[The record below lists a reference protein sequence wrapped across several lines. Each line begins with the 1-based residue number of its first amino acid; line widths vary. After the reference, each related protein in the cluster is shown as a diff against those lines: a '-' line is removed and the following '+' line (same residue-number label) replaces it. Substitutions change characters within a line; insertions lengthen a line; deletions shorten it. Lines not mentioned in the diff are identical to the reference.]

1 MFLLHNG
8 VFIEDC
14 SFISG
19 VQGEYDVAFTRYVN
33 GNKRIGGILN
43 MKKKSKMTV
52 GTQLIMTLGLM
63 MLMVFIVGAC
73 GYLMRNNSVE
83 TETELYENYGKTQG
97 EAAMGFAQFQ
107 DVKVQ
112 LRNVLYMYVGDD
124 TNIEASKSNISEAKN
139 TVNDY
144 MDEVKGDLKDSAT
157 KTLYE
162 KVKTDIDDYFSD
174 VDKCLE
180 YFDAGKIQDARNYL
194 TDSGVKSADKAEEN
208 IKKLINEIDKYAQKK
223 QDYVTTQN
231 KQGDYFVAFVMI
243 LALANAVVAFWFIMT
258 TIRNPLVELA
268 GVAKKV
274 SAGEVDVEI
283 TPSKID
289 NEVGALVD
297 GFKSMVDNLKNQAD
311 TLKLISDGDMT
322 ASYKPKS
329 ENDIVGNAIV
339 KLIDDNNTAFSRIRN
354 AANQITTGSEQIAAA
369 SQTLAQGSSEQAS
382 AIQEISASITD
393 IANKTKDNAQ
403 KAAEVNDIVVH
414 AKGDADEGNRCMREM
429 IQAMNDINESS
440 ENIQKIIKVIDD
452 IAFNTNILALNATV
466 EAARAGEQGK
476 GFAVVAE
483 EVRNLAGRSA
493 AASKQTAEMIEDSI
507 AKVKHGSGLVED
519 TAKALGVISEMI
531 DKINGLSANISD
543 ASNEQASA
551 TSQIDDALTQV
562 SQVVQTNS
570 ATSEECAS
578 ASEEL
583 SGQARGLETTLSRF
597 KLKDGNG
604 SSGFS
609 MENAGYGYKSSS
621 SMINSVMPDAG
632 IKAVNNDYNT
642 DIRLEDS
649 YDTKY

>member
-1 MFLLHNG
+1 
-8 VFIEDC
+8 
-14 SFISG
+14 
-19 VQGEYDVAFTRYVN
+19 
-33 GNKRIGGILN
+33 

-52 GTQLIMTLGLM
+52 GAQLIMTLGLM
-63 MLMVFIVGAC
+63 MLSMFIVGAC

-107 DVKVQ
+107 EVKVQ
-112 LRNVLYMYVGDD
+112 LRNVMYMYVGDNE
-124 TNIEASKSNISEAKN
+124 NIEASKSNISEAKN

-162 KVKTDIDDYFSD
+162 KVKTNIDDYFSD

-194 TDSGVKSADKAEEN
+194 KDNGVKSADKAEEN

-223 QDYVTTQN
+223 QDYVIAQN
-231 KQGDYFVAFVMI
+231 KKGDYFVAFIMI
-243 LALANAVVAFWFIMT
+243 IALANAFVAFWFIMT

-274 SAGEVDVEI
+274 SAGEVDVDI

-297 GFKSMVDNLKNQAD
+297 GFQAMVDNLKNQAD

-322 ASYKPKS
+322 VSYQPKS

-339 KLIDDNNTAFSRIRN
+339 KLIADNNMAFSKIRN

-414 AKGDADEGNRCMREM
+414 AKSDADESNRCMREM
-429 IQAMNDINESS
+429 IQAMNEINESS

-531 DKINGLSANISD
+531 DKISGLSANISD

-583 SGQARGLETTLSRF
+583 SGQARGLEIALSRF

-604 SSGFS
+604 GSDFS
-609 MENAGYGYKSSS
+609 MGNNAYGYRSSS
-621 SMINSVMPDAG
+621 SMINSVMPDAA
-632 IKAVNNDYNT
+632 IKNIKNDYNT

-649 YDTKY
+649 YDNKY

>member
-1 MFLLHNG
+1 
-8 VFIEDC
+8 
-14 SFISG
+14 
-19 VQGEYDVAFTRYVN
+19 
-33 GNKRIGGILN
+33 

-52 GTQLIMTLGLM
+52 GAQLIMTLGLM
-63 MLMVFIVGAC
+63 MLSMFIVGAC

-97 EAAMGFAQFQ
+97 EAAIGFAQFQ
-107 DVKVQ
+107 EVKVQ
-112 LRNVLYMYVGDD
+112 LRNVMYMYVGDNE
-124 TNIEASKSNISEAKN
+124 NIEASKSNISEAKN

-162 KVKTDIDDYFSD
+162 KVKTNIDDYFSD

-194 TDSGVKSADKAEEN
+194 KDNGVKSADKAEEN

-223 QDYVTTQN
+223 QDYVIAQN
-231 KQGDYFVAFVMI
+231 KKGDYFVAFIMI
-243 LALANAVVAFWFIMT
+243 IALANAFVAFWFIMT

-274 SAGEVDVEI
+274 SAGEVDVDI

-297 GFKSMVDNLKNQAD
+297 GFQAMVDNLKNQAD

-322 ASYKPKS
+322 VSYQPKS

-339 KLIDDNNTAFSRIRN
+339 KLIADNNMAFSKIRN

-414 AKGDADEGNRCMREM
+414 AKSDADESNRCMREM
-429 IQAMNDINESS
+429 IQAMNEINESS

-493 AASKQTAEMIEDSI
+493 AASKQTADMIEDSI

-583 SGQARGLETTLSRF
+583 SGQARGLEIALSRF

-604 SSGFS
+604 GSDFS
-609 MENAGYGYKSSS
+609 MGNNAYGYRSSS
-621 SMINSVMPDAG
+621 SMINSVMPDAA
-632 IKAVNNDYNT
+632 IKNIKNDYNT

-649 YDTKY
+649 YDNKY

>member
-1 MFLLHNG
+1 
-8 VFIEDC
+8 
-14 SFISG
+14 
-19 VQGEYDVAFTRYVN
+19 
-33 GNKRIGGILN
+33 

-52 GTQLIMTLGLM
+52 GAQLIMTLGLM
-63 MLMVFIVGAC
+63 MLSMFIVGAC

-83 TETELYENYGKTQG
+83 TEKELYENYGKTQG
-97 EAAMGFAQFQ
+97 EAAIGFAQFQ
-107 DVKVQ
+107 EVKVQ
-112 LRNVLYMYVGDD
+112 LRNVMYMYVGDNE
-124 TNIEASKSNISEAKN
+124 NIEASKSNISEAKN

-162 KVKTDIDDYFSD
+162 KVKTNIDDYFSD

-194 TDSGVKSADKAEEN
+194 KDNGVKSADKAEEN

-223 QDYVTTQN
+223 QDYVIAQN
-231 KQGDYFVAFVMI
+231 KKGDYFVAFIMI
-243 LALANAVVAFWFIMT
+243 IALANAFVAFWFIMT

-274 SAGEVDVEI
+274 SAGEVDVDI

-297 GFKSMVDNLKNQAD
+297 GFQAMVDNLKNQAD

-322 ASYKPKS
+322 VSYQPKS

-339 KLIDDNNTAFSRIRN
+339 KLIADNNMAFSKIRN

-414 AKGDADEGNRCMREM
+414 AKSDADESNRCMREM
-429 IQAMNDINESS
+429 IQAMNEINESS

-583 SGQARGLETTLSRF
+583 SGQARGLEIALSRF

-604 SSGFS
+604 GSDFS
-609 MENAGYGYKSSS
+609 MGNNAYGYRSSS
-621 SMINSVMPDAG
+621 SMINSVMPDAD
-632 IKAVNNDYNT
+632 IKNIKNDYNT

-649 YDTKY
+649 YDNKY

>member
-1 MFLLHNG
+1 
-8 VFIEDC
+8 
-14 SFISG
+14 
-19 VQGEYDVAFTRYVN
+19 
-33 GNKRIGGILN
+33 

-52 GTQLIMTLGLM
+52 GAQLIMTLGLM
-63 MLMVFIVGAC
+63 MLSMFIVGAC

-83 TETELYENYGKTQG
+83 TEIELYENYGKTQG

-107 DVKVQ
+107 EVKVQ
-112 LRNVLYMYVGDD
+112 LRNVMYMYVGDNE
-124 TNIEASKSNISEAKN
+124 NIEASKSNISEAKN

-162 KVKTDIDDYFSD
+162 KVKTNIDDYFSD

-194 TDSGVKSADKAEEN
+194 KDNGVKSADKAEEN

-223 QDYVTTQN
+223 QDYVIAQN
-231 KQGDYFVAFVMI
+231 KKGDYFVAFIMI
-243 LALANAVVAFWFIMT
+243 IALANAFVAFWFIMT

-274 SAGEVDVEI
+274 SAGEVDVDI

-297 GFKSMVDNLKNQAD
+297 GFQAMVDNLKNQAD

-322 ASYKPKS
+322 VSYQPKS

-339 KLIDDNNTAFSRIRN
+339 KLIADNNMAFSKIRN

-414 AKGDADEGNRCMREM
+414 AKSDADESNRCMCEM
-429 IQAMNDINESS
+429 IQAMNEINESS

-583 SGQARGLETTLSRF
+583 SGQARGLEIALSRF

-604 SSGFS
+604 GSDFS
-609 MENAGYGYKSSS
+609 MGNNAYGYRSSS
-621 SMINSVMPDAG
+621 SMINSVMPDAA
-632 IKAVNNDYNT
+632 IKNIKNDYNT

-649 YDTKY
+649 YDNKY

>member
-1 MFLLHNG
+1 
-8 VFIEDC
+8 
-14 SFISG
+14 
-19 VQGEYDVAFTRYVN
+19 
-33 GNKRIGGILN
+33 

-52 GTQLIMTLGLM
+52 GAQLIMTLGLM
-63 MLMVFIVGAC
+63 MLSMFIVGAC

-97 EAAMGFAQFQ
+97 EAAIGFAQFQ
-107 DVKVQ
+107 KVKVQ
-112 LRNVLYMYVGDD
+112 LRNVMYMYVGDNE
-124 TNIEASKSNISEAKN
+124 NIEASKSNISEAKN

-157 KTLYE
+157 KTLCE
-162 KVKTDIDDYFSD
+162 KVKTNIDDYFSD

-194 TDSGVKSADKAEEN
+194 KDNGVKSADKAEEN

-223 QDYVTTQN
+223 QDYVIAQN
-231 KQGDYFVAFVMI
+231 KKGDYFVAFIMI
-243 LALANAVVAFWFIMT
+243 IALANAFVAFWFIMT

-274 SAGEVDVEI
+274 SAGEVDVDI

-297 GFKSMVDNLKNQAD
+297 GFQAMVDNLKNQAD

-322 ASYKPKS
+322 VSYQPKS

-339 KLIDDNNTAFSRIRN
+339 KLIADNNMAFSKIRN

-414 AKGDADEGNRCMREM
+414 AKSDADESNRCMREM
-429 IQAMNDINESS
+429 IQAMNEINESS

-583 SGQARGLETTLSRF
+583 SGQARGLEIALSRF

-604 SSGFS
+604 GSDFS
-609 MENAGYGYKSSS
+609 MGNNAYGYRSSS
-621 SMINSVMPDAG
+621 SMINSVMPDAA
-632 IKAVNNDYNT
+632 IKNIKNDYNT

-649 YDTKY
+649 YDNKY

>member
-1 MFLLHNG
+1 
-8 VFIEDC
+8 
-14 SFISG
+14 
-19 VQGEYDVAFTRYVN
+19 
-33 GNKRIGGILN
+33 

-52 GTQLIMTLGLM
+52 GAQLIMTLGLM
-63 MLMVFIVGAC
+63 MLSMFIVGAC

-107 DVKVQ
+107 EVKVQ
-112 LRNVLYMYVGDD
+112 LRNVMYMYVGDNE
-124 TNIEASKSNISEAKN
+124 NIEASKSNISEAKN

-162 KVKTDIDDYFSD
+162 KVKTNIDDYFSD

-194 TDSGVKSADKAEEN
+194 KDNGVKSADKAEEN

-223 QDYVTTQN
+223 QDYVIAQN
-231 KQGDYFVAFVMI
+231 KKGDYFVAFIMI
-243 LALANAVVAFWFIMT
+243 IALANAFVAFWFIMT

-274 SAGEVDVEI
+274 SAGEVDVDI

-297 GFKSMVDNLKNQAD
+297 GFQAMVDNLKNQAD

-322 ASYKPKS
+322 VSYQPKS

-339 KLIDDNNTAFSRIRN
+339 KLIADNNMAFSKIRN

-414 AKGDADEGNRCMREM
+414 AKSDADESNRCMREM
-429 IQAMNDINESS
+429 IQAMNEINESS

-483 EVRNLAGRSA
+483 EVRNLASRSA

-583 SGQARGLETTLSRF
+583 SGQARGLEIALSRF

-604 SSGFS
+604 GSDFS
-609 MENAGYGYKSSS
+609 MGNNAYGYRSSS
-621 SMINSVMPDAG
+621 SMINSVMPDAA
-632 IKAVNNDYNT
+632 IKNIKNDYNT

-649 YDTKY
+649 YDNKY

>member
-1 MFLLHNG
+1 
-8 VFIEDC
+8 
-14 SFISG
+14 
-19 VQGEYDVAFTRYVN
+19 
-33 GNKRIGGILN
+33 

-52 GTQLIMTLGLM
+52 GAQLIMTLGLM
-63 MLMVFIVGAC
+63 MLSMFIVGAC

-97 EAAMGFAQFQ
+97 EAAIGFAQFQ
-107 DVKVQ
+107 EVKVQ
-112 LRNVLYMYVGDD
+112 LRNVMYMYVGDNE
-124 TNIEASKSNISEAKN
+124 NIEASKSNISEAKN

-162 KVKTDIDDYFSD
+162 KVKTNIDDYFSD

-194 TDSGVKSADKAEEN
+194 KDNGVKSADKAEEN

-223 QDYVTTQN
+223 QDYVIAQN
-231 KQGDYFVAFVMI
+231 KKGDYFVAFIMI
-243 LALANAVVAFWFIMT
+243 IALANAFVAFWFIMT

-274 SAGEVDVEI
+274 SAGEVDVDI

-297 GFKSMVDNLKNQAD
+297 GFQAMVDNLKNQAD

-322 ASYKPKS
+322 VSYQPKS

-339 KLIDDNNTAFSRIRN
+339 KLIADNNMAFSKIRN

-393 IANKTKDNAQ
+393 IAIKTKDNAQ

-414 AKGDADEGNRCMREM
+414 AKSDADESNRCMREM
-429 IQAMNDINESS
+429 IQAMNEINESS

-493 AASKQTAEMIEDSI
+493 AASKQTADMIEDSI

-583 SGQARGLETTLSRF
+583 SGQARGLEIALSRF

-604 SSGFS
+604 GSDFS
-609 MENAGYGYKSSS
+609 MGNNAYGYRSSS
-621 SMINSVMPDAG
+621 SMINSVMPDAA
-632 IKAVNNDYNT
+632 IKNIKNDYNT

-649 YDTKY
+649 YDNKY

>member
-1 MFLLHNG
+1 
-8 VFIEDC
+8 
-14 SFISG
+14 
-19 VQGEYDVAFTRYVN
+19 
-33 GNKRIGGILN
+33 

-52 GTQLIMTLGLM
+52 GAQLIMTLGLM
-63 MLMVFIVGAC
+63 MLSMFIVGAC

-107 DVKVQ
+107 EVKVQ
-112 LRNVLYMYVGDD
+112 LRNVMYMYVGNNE
-124 TNIEASKSNISEAKN
+124 NIEASKSNISEAKN

-162 KVKTDIDDYFSD
+162 KVKTNIDDYFSD

-194 TDSGVKSADKAEEN
+194 TDNGVKSADKAEEN

-223 QDYVTTQN
+223 QDYVTAQN
-231 KQGDYFVAFVMI
+231 KRGDYFVAFIMI
-243 LALANAVVAFWFIMT
+243 IALANAFVAFWFIMT

-274 SAGEVDVEI
+274 SAGEVDVDI

-297 GFKSMVDNLKNQAD
+297 GFQAMVDNLKNQAD

-322 ASYKPKS
+322 VSYQPKS

-339 KLIDDNNTAFSRIRN
+339 KLIADNNMAFSKIRN

-403 KAAEVNDIVVH
+403 KAEEVNDIVVH
-414 AKGDADEGNRCMREM
+414 AKSDADESNRCMREM
-429 IQAMNDINESS
+429 IQAMNEINESS

-583 SGQARGLETTLSRF
+583 SGQARGLEIALSRF

-604 SSGFS
+604 GSDFS
-609 MENAGYGYKSSS
+609 MGNNAYGYRSSS
-621 SMINSVMPDAG
+621 SMINSVMPDAA
-632 IKAVNNDYNT
+632 IKNIKNDYNT

-649 YDTKY
+649 YDNKY

>member
-1 MFLLHNG
+1 
-8 VFIEDC
+8 
-14 SFISG
+14 
-19 VQGEYDVAFTRYVN
+19 
-33 GNKRIGGILN
+33 

-52 GTQLIMTLGLM
+52 GAQLIMTLGLM
-63 MLMVFIVGAC
+63 MLSMFIVGAC

-97 EAAMGFAQFQ
+97 EAAIGFAQFQ
-107 DVKVQ
+107 KVKVQ
-112 LRNVLYMYVGDD
+112 LRNVMYMYVGDNE
-124 TNIEASKSNISEAKN
+124 NIEASKSNISEAKN

-162 KVKTDIDDYFSD
+162 KVKTNIDDYFSD

-194 TDSGVKSADKAEEN
+194 KDNGVKSADKAEEN

-223 QDYVTTQN
+223 QDYVIAQN
-231 KQGDYFVAFVMI
+231 KKGDYFVAFIMI
-243 LALANAVVAFWFIMT
+243 IALANAFVAFWFIMT

-274 SAGEVDVEI
+274 SAGEVDVDI

-297 GFKSMVDNLKNQAD
+297 GFQAMVDNLKNQAD

-322 ASYKPKS
+322 VSYQPKS

-339 KLIDDNNTAFSRIRN
+339 KLIADNNMAFSKIRN

-414 AKGDADEGNRCMREM
+414 AKSDADESNRCMREM
-429 IQAMNDINESS
+429 IQAMNEINESS

-570 ATSEECAS
+570 ATSEKCAS

-583 SGQARGLETTLSRF
+583 SGQARGLEIALSRF

-604 SSGFS
+604 GSDFS
-609 MENAGYGYKSSS
+609 IGNNAYGYRSSS
-621 SMINSVMPDAG
+621 SMINSVMPDAA
-632 IKAVNNDYNT
+632 IKNIKNDYNT

-649 YDTKY
+649 YDNKY

>member
-1 MFLLHNG
+1 
-8 VFIEDC
+8 
-14 SFISG
+14 
-19 VQGEYDVAFTRYVN
+19 
-33 GNKRIGGILN
+33 

-52 GTQLIMTLGLM
+52 GAQLIMTLGLM
-63 MLMVFIVGAC
+63 MLSMFIVGAC

-97 EAAMGFAQFQ
+97 EAAIGFAQFQ
-107 DVKVQ
+107 KVKVQ
-112 LRNVLYMYVGDD
+112 LRNVMYMYVGDNE
-124 TNIEASKSNISEAKN
+124 NIEASKSNISEAKN

-144 MDEVKGDLKDSAT
+144 MDEVKGDLQDSAT

-162 KVKTDIDDYFSD
+162 KVKTNIDDYFSD

-194 TDSGVKSADKAEEN
+194 KDNGVKSADKAEEN

-223 QDYVTTQN
+223 QDYVIAQN
-231 KQGDYFVAFVMI
+231 KKGDYFVAFIMI
-243 LALANAVVAFWFIMT
+243 IALANAFVAFWFIMT

-274 SAGEVDVEI
+274 SAGEVDVDI

-297 GFKSMVDNLKNQAD
+297 GFQAMVDNLKNQAD

-322 ASYKPKS
+322 VSYQPKS

-339 KLIDDNNTAFSRIRN
+339 KLIADNNMAFSKIRN

-414 AKGDADEGNRCMREM
+414 AKSDADESNRCMREM
-429 IQAMNDINESS
+429 IQAMNEINESS

-493 AASKQTAEMIEDSI
+493 AASKQTADMIEDSI

-583 SGQARGLETTLSRF
+583 SGQARGLEIALSRF

-604 SSGFS
+604 GSDFS
-609 MENAGYGYKSSS
+609 MGNNAYGYRSSS
-621 SMINSVMPDAG
+621 SMINSVMQDAA
-632 IKAVNNDYNT
+632 IKNIKNDYNT

-649 YDTKY
+649 YDNKY

>member
-1 MFLLHNG
+1 
-8 VFIEDC
+8 
-14 SFISG
+14 
-19 VQGEYDVAFTRYVN
+19 
-33 GNKRIGGILN
+33 

-52 GTQLIMTLGLM
+52 GAQLIMTLGLM
-63 MLMVFIVGAC
+63 MLSMFIVGAC

-107 DVKVQ
+107 EVKVQ
-112 LRNVLYMYVGDD
+112 LRNVMYMYVGDNE
-124 TNIEASKSNISEAKN
+124 NIEASKSNISEAKN

-144 MDEVKGDLKDSAT
+144 MDEVKGDLKDSAS

-162 KVKTDIDDYFSD
+162 KVKTNIDDYFSD

-194 TDSGVKSADKAEEN
+194 KDNGVKSADKAEKN

-223 QDYVTTQN
+223 QDYVIAQN
-231 KQGDYFVAFVMI
+231 KKGDYFVAFIMI
-243 LALANAVVAFWFIMT
+243 IALANAFVAFWFIMT

-274 SAGEVDVEI
+274 SAGEVDVDI

-297 GFKSMVDNLKNQAD
+297 GFQAMVDNLKNQAD

-322 ASYKPKS
+322 VSYQPKS

-339 KLIDDNNTAFSRIRN
+339 KLIADNNMAFSKIRN

-414 AKGDADEGNRCMREM
+414 AKSDADESNRCMREM
-429 IQAMNDINESS
+429 IQAMNEINESS

-493 AASKQTAEMIEDSI
+493 AASKQTADMIEDSI

-583 SGQARGLETTLSRF
+583 SGQARGLEIALSRF

-604 SSGFS
+604 GSDFS
-609 MENAGYGYKSSS
+609 MGNNAYGYRSSS
-621 SMINSVMPDAG
+621 SMINSVMPDAA
-632 IKAVNNDYNT
+632 IKNIKNDYNT

-649 YDTKY
+649 YDNKY

>member
-1 MFLLHNG
+1 
-8 VFIEDC
+8 
-14 SFISG
+14 
-19 VQGEYDVAFTRYVN
+19 
-33 GNKRIGGILN
+33 

-52 GTQLIMTLGLM
+52 GAQLIMTLGLM
-63 MLMVFIVGAC
+63 MLSMFIVGAC
-73 GYLMRNNSVE
+73 GDLMRNNSVE

-107 DVKVQ
+107 EVKVQ
-112 LRNVLYMYVGDD
+112 LRNVMYMYVGDNE
-124 TNIEASKSNISEAKN
+124 NIEASKSNISEAKN

-162 KVKTDIDDYFSD
+162 KVKTNIDDYFSD

-194 TDSGVKSADKAEEN
+194 KDNGVKSADKAEEN

-223 QDYVTTQN
+223 QDYVIAQN
-231 KQGDYFVAFVMI
+231 KKGDYFVAFIMI
-243 LALANAVVAFWFIMT
+243 IALANAFVAFWFIMT

-274 SAGEVDVEI
+274 SAGEVDVDI

-297 GFKSMVDNLKNQAD
+297 GFQAMVDNLKNQAD

-322 ASYKPKS
+322 VSYQPKS

-339 KLIDDNNTAFSRIRN
+339 KLIADNNMAFSKIRN

-414 AKGDADEGNRCMREM
+414 AKSDADESNRCMREM
-429 IQAMNDINESS
+429 IQAMNEINESS

-583 SGQARGLETTLSRF
+583 SGQARGLEIALSRF

-604 SSGFS
+604 GSDFS
-609 MENAGYGYKSSS
+609 MGNNAYGYRSSS
-621 SMINSVMPDAG
+621 SMTNSVMPDAA
-632 IKAVNNDYNT
+632 IKNIKNDYNT

-649 YDTKY
+649 YDNKY

>member
-1 MFLLHNG
+1 
-8 VFIEDC
+8 
-14 SFISG
+14 
-19 VQGEYDVAFTRYVN
+19 
-33 GNKRIGGILN
+33 

-52 GTQLIMTLGLM
+52 GAQLIMTLGLM
-63 MLMVFIVGAC
+63 MLSMFTVGAC

-97 EAAMGFAQFQ
+97 EAAIGFAQFQ
-107 DVKVQ
+107 KVKVQ
-112 LRNVLYMYVGDD
+112 LRNVMYMYVGDNE
-124 TNIEASKSNISEAKN
+124 NIEASKSNISEAKN

-162 KVKTDIDDYFSD
+162 KVKTNIDDYFSD

-194 TDSGVKSADKAEEN
+194 KDNGVKSADKAEEN

-223 QDYVTTQN
+223 QDYVIAQN
-231 KQGDYFVAFVMI
+231 KKGDYFVAFIMI
-243 LALANAVVAFWFIMT
+243 IALANAFVAFWFIMT

-274 SAGEVDVEI
+274 SAGEVDVDI

-297 GFKSMVDNLKNQAD
+297 GFQAMVDNLKNQAD

-322 ASYKPKS
+322 VSYQPKS

-339 KLIDDNNTAFSRIRN
+339 KLIADNNMAFSKIRN

-414 AKGDADEGNRCMREM
+414 AKSDADESNRCMREM
-429 IQAMNDINESS
+429 IQAMNEINESS

-583 SGQARGLETTLSRF
+583 SGQARGLEIALSRF

-604 SSGFS
+604 GSDFS
-609 MENAGYGYKSSS
+609 IGNNAYGYRSSS
-621 SMINSVMPDAG
+621 SMINSVMPDAA
-632 IKAVNNDYNT
+632 IKNIKNDYNT

-649 YDTKY
+649 YDNKY

>member
-1 MFLLHNG
+1 
-8 VFIEDC
+8 
-14 SFISG
+14 
-19 VQGEYDVAFTRYVN
+19 
-33 GNKRIGGILN
+33 

-52 GTQLIMTLGLM
+52 GAQLIMTLGLM
-63 MLMVFIVGAC
+63 MLSMFVVGAC

-107 DVKVQ
+107 EVKVQ
-112 LRNVLYMYVGDD
+112 LRNVMYMYVGDNE
-124 TNIEASKSNISEAKN
+124 NIEASKSNISEAKN

-162 KVKTDIDDYFSD
+162 KVKTNIDDYFSD

-194 TDSGVKSADKAEEN
+194 KDNGVKSADKAEEN

-223 QDYVTTQN
+223 QDYVIAQN
-231 KQGDYFVAFVMI
+231 KKGDYFVAFIMI
-243 LALANAVVAFWFIMT
+243 IALANAFVAFWFIMT

-274 SAGEVDVEI
+274 SAGEVDVDI

-297 GFKSMVDNLKNQAD
+297 GFQAMVDNLKNQAD

-322 ASYKPKS
+322 VSYQPKS

-339 KLIDDNNTAFSRIRN
+339 KLIADNNMAFSKIRN

-414 AKGDADEGNRCMREM
+414 AKSDADESNRCMREM
-429 IQAMNDINESS
+429 IQAMNEINESS

-583 SGQARGLETTLSRF
+583 SGQARGLEIALSRF

-604 SSGFS
+604 GSDFS
-609 MENAGYGYKSSS
+609 MGNNAYGYRSSS
-621 SMINSVMPDAG
+621 SMINSVMPDAA
-632 IKAVNNDYNT
+632 IKNIKNDYNT

-649 YDTKY
+649 YDNKY

>member
-1 MFLLHNG
+1 
-8 VFIEDC
+8 
-14 SFISG
+14 
-19 VQGEYDVAFTRYVN
+19 
-33 GNKRIGGILN
+33 

-52 GTQLIMTLGLM
+52 GAQLIMTLGLM
-63 MLMVFIVGAC
+63 MLSMFIVGAC

-107 DVKVQ
+107 EVKVQ
-112 LRNVLYMYVGDD
+112 LRNVMYMYVGDNE
-124 TNIEASKSNISEAKN
+124 NIEASKSNISEAKN

-162 KVKTDIDDYFSD
+162 KVKTNIDDYFSD
-174 VDKCLE
+174 VDRCLE

-194 TDSGVKSADKAEEN
+194 KDNGVKSADKAEEN

-223 QDYVTTQN
+223 QDYVIAQN
-231 KQGDYFVAFVMI
+231 KKGDYFVAFIMI
-243 LALANAVVAFWFIMT
+243 IALANAFVAFWFIMT

-274 SAGEVDVEI
+274 SAGEVDVDI

-297 GFKSMVDNLKNQAD
+297 GFQAMVDNLKNQAD

-322 ASYKPKS
+322 VSYQPKS

-339 KLIDDNNTAFSRIRN
+339 KLIADNNMAFSKIRN

-414 AKGDADEGNRCMREM
+414 AKSDADESNRCMREM
-429 IQAMNDINESS
+429 IQAMNEINESS

-483 EVRNLAGRSA
+483 EVRNLA

-583 SGQARGLETTLSRF
+583 SGQARGLEIALSRF

-604 SSGFS
+604 GSDFS
-609 MENAGYGYKSSS
+609 MGNNAYGYRSSS
-621 SMINSVMPDAG
+621 SMINSVMPDAA
-632 IKAVNNDYNT
+632 IKNIKNDYNT

-649 YDTKY
+649 YDNKY

>member
-1 MFLLHNG
+1 
-8 VFIEDC
+8 
-14 SFISG
+14 
-19 VQGEYDVAFTRYVN
+19 
-33 GNKRIGGILN
+33 

-52 GTQLIMTLGLM
+52 GAQLIMTLGLM
-63 MLMVFIVGAC
+63 MLSMFIVGAC

-97 EAAMGFAQFQ
+97 EAAIGFAQFQ
-107 DVKVQ
+107 KVKVQ
-112 LRNVLYMYVGDD
+112 LRNVMYMYVGDNE
-124 TNIEASKSNISEAKN
+124 NIEASKSNISEAKN

-144 MDEVKGDLKDSAT
+144 MDEVKGDLQDSAT

-162 KVKTDIDDYFSD
+162 KVKTNIDDYFSD

-194 TDSGVKSADKAEEN
+194 KDNGVKSADKAEEN

-223 QDYVTTQN
+223 QDYVIAQN
-231 KQGDYFVAFVMI
+231 KKGDYFVAFIMI
-243 LALANAVVAFWFIMT
+243 IALANAFVAFWFIMT

-274 SAGEVDVEI
+274 SAGEVDVDI

-297 GFKSMVDNLKNQAD
+297 GFQAMVDNLKNQAD

-322 ASYKPKS
+322 VSYQPKL

-339 KLIDDNNTAFSRIRN
+339 KLIADNNMAFSKIRN

-414 AKGDADEGNRCMREM
+414 AKSDADESNRCMREM
-429 IQAMNDINESS
+429 IQAMNEINESS

-583 SGQARGLETTLSRF
+583 SGQARGLEIALSRF

-604 SSGFS
+604 GSDFS
-609 MENAGYGYKSSS
+609 MGNNAYGYRSSS
-621 SMINSVMPDAG
+621 SMINSVMPDAD
-632 IKAVNNDYNT
+632 IKNIKNDYNT

-649 YDTKY
+649 YDNKY

>member
-1 MFLLHNG
+1 
-8 VFIEDC
+8 
-14 SFISG
+14 
-19 VQGEYDVAFTRYVN
+19 
-33 GNKRIGGILN
+33 

-52 GTQLIMTLGLM
+52 GAQLIMTLGLM
-63 MLMVFIVGAC
+63 MLSMFIVGAC

-97 EAAMGFAQFQ
+97 EAAIGFAQFQ
-107 DVKVQ
+107 EVKVQ
-112 LRNVLYMYVGDD
+112 LRNVMYMYVGDNE
-124 TNIEASKSNISEAKN
+124 NIEASKSNISEAKN

-162 KVKTDIDDYFSD
+162 KVKTNIDDYFSD

-194 TDSGVKSADKAEEN
+194 KDNGVKSADKAEEN

-223 QDYVTTQN
+223 QDYVIAQN
-231 KQGDYFVAFVMI
+231 KKGDYFVAFIMI
-243 LALANAVVAFWFIMT
+243 IALANAFVAFWFIMT

-274 SAGEVDVEI
+274 SAGEVDVDI

-297 GFKSMVDNLKNQAD
+297 GFQAMVDNLKNQAD

-322 ASYKPKS
+322 VSYQPKS

-339 KLIDDNNTAFSRIRN
+339 KLIADNNMAFSKIRN

-414 AKGDADEGNRCMREM
+414 AKSDADESNRCMREM
-429 IQAMNDINESS
+429 IQAMNEINESS

-583 SGQARGLETTLSRF
+583 SGQARGLEIALSRF

-604 SSGFS
+604 GSDFS
-609 MENAGYGYKSSS
+609 MGNNAYGYRSSS
-621 SMINSVMPDAG
+621 SMINSVMPDAA
-632 IKAVNNDYNT
+632 IKNIKNDYNT

-649 YDTKY
+649 YDNKY

>member
-1 MFLLHNG
+1 
-8 VFIEDC
+8 
-14 SFISG
+14 
-19 VQGEYDVAFTRYVN
+19 
-33 GNKRIGGILN
+33 

-52 GTQLIMTLGLM
+52 GAQLIMTLGLM
-63 MLMVFIVGAC
+63 MLSMFIVGAC

-97 EAAMGFAQFQ
+97 EAAIGFAQFQ
-107 DVKVQ
+107 KVKVQ
-112 LRNVLYMYVGDD
+112 LRNVMYMYVGDNE
-124 TNIEASKSNISEAKN
+124 NIEASKSNISEAKN

-162 KVKTDIDDYFSD
+162 KVKTNIEDYFSD

-194 TDSGVKSADKAEEN
+194 KDNGVKSADKAEEN

-223 QDYVTTQN
+223 QDYVIAQN
-231 KQGDYFVAFVMI
+231 KKGDYFVAFIMI
-243 LALANAVVAFWFIMT
+243 IALANAFVAFWFIMT

-274 SAGEVDVEI
+274 SAGEVDVDI

-297 GFKSMVDNLKNQAD
+297 GFQAMVDNLKNQAD

-322 ASYKPKS
+322 VSYQPKS

-339 KLIDDNNTAFSRIRN
+339 KLIADNNMAFSKIRN

-414 AKGDADEGNRCMREM
+414 AKSDADESNRCMREM
-429 IQAMNDINESS
+429 IQAMNEINESS

-583 SGQARGLETTLSRF
+583 SGQARGLEIALSRF

-604 SSGFS
+604 GSDFS
-609 MENAGYGYKSSS
+609 MRNNAYGYRSSS
-621 SMINSVMPDAG
+621 SMINSVMPDAAIEN
-632 IKAVNNDYNT
+632 IKNDYNT

-649 YDTKY
+649 YDNKY

>member
-1 MFLLHNG
+1 
-8 VFIEDC
+8 
-14 SFISG
+14 
-19 VQGEYDVAFTRYVN
+19 
-33 GNKRIGGILN
+33 

-52 GTQLIMTLGLM
+52 GAQLIMTLGLM
-63 MLMVFIVGAC
+63 MLSMFIVGAC

-97 EAAMGFAQFQ
+97 EAAIGFAQFQ
-107 DVKVQ
+107 KVKVQ
-112 LRNVLYMYVGDD
+112 LRNVMYMYVGDNE
-124 TNIEASKSNISEAKN
+124 NIEASKSNISEAKN

-144 MDEVKGDLKDSAT
+144 MDEVKGDLQDSAT

-162 KVKTDIDDYFSD
+162 KVKTNIDDYFSD

-194 TDSGVKSADKAEEN
+194 KDNGVKSADKAEEN

-223 QDYVTTQN
+223 QDYVIAQN
-231 KQGDYFVAFVMI
+231 KKGDYFVAFIMI
-243 LALANAVVAFWFIMT
+243 IALANAFVAFWFIMT

-274 SAGEVDVEI
+274 SAGVDVDI

-297 GFKSMVDNLKNQAD
+297 GFQAMVDNLKNQAD

-322 ASYKPKS
+322 VSYQPKS

-339 KLIDDNNTAFSRIRN
+339 KLIADNNMAFSKIRN

-414 AKGDADEGNRCMREM
+414 AKSDADESNRCMREM
-429 IQAMNDINESS
+429 IQAMNEINESS

-583 SGQARGLETTLSRF
+583 SGQARGLEIALSRF

-604 SSGFS
+604 GSDFS
-609 MENAGYGYKSSS
+609 MGNNAYGYRSSS
-621 SMINSVMPDAG
+621 SMINSVMPDAA
-632 IKAVNNDYNT
+632 IKNIKNDYNT

-649 YDTKY
+649 YDNKY

>member
-1 MFLLHNG
+1 
-8 VFIEDC
+8 
-14 SFISG
+14 
-19 VQGEYDVAFTRYVN
+19 
-33 GNKRIGGILN
+33 

-52 GTQLIMTLGLM
+52 GAQLIMTLGLM
-63 MLMVFIVGAC
+63 MLSMFIVGAC

-97 EAAMGFAQFQ
+97 EAAIGFAQFQ
-107 DVKVQ
+107 KVKVQ
-112 LRNVLYMYVGDD
+112 LRNVMYMYVGDNE
-124 TNIEASKSNISEAKN
+124 NIEASKSNISEAKN

-162 KVKTDIDDYFSD
+162 KVKTNIDDYFSD

-194 TDSGVKSADKAEEN
+194 KDNGVKSADKAEEN

-223 QDYVTTQN
+223 QDYVIAQN
-231 KQGDYFVAFVMI
+231 KKGDYFVAFIMI
-243 LALANAVVAFWFIMT
+243 IALANAFVAFWFIMT

-274 SAGEVDVEI
+274 SAGEVDVDI

-297 GFKSMVDNLKNQAD
+297 GFQAMVDNLKNQAD

-322 ASYKPKS
+322 VSYQPKS

-339 KLIDDNNTAFSRIRN
+339 KLIADNNMAFSKIRN

-403 KAAEVNDIVVH
+403 KAAEVNDIVIH
-414 AKGDADEGNRCMREM
+414 AKSDADESNRCMREM
-429 IQAMNDINESS
+429 IQAMNEINESS

-583 SGQARGLETTLSRF
+583 SGQARGLEIALSRF

-604 SSGFS
+604 GSDFS
-609 MENAGYGYKSSS
+609 MGNNAYGYRSSS
-621 SMINSVMPDAG
+621 SMINSVMPDAA
-632 IKAVNNDYNT
+632 IKNIKNDYNT

-649 YDTKY
+649 YDNKY

>member
-1 MFLLHNG
+1 
-8 VFIEDC
+8 
-14 SFISG
+14 
-19 VQGEYDVAFTRYVN
+19 
-33 GNKRIGGILN
+33 

-52 GTQLIMTLGLM
+52 GAQLIMTLGLM
-63 MLMVFIVGAC
+63 MLSMFIVGAC

-107 DVKVQ
+107 EVKVQ
-112 LRNVLYMYVGDD
+112 LRNVMYMYVGDNE
-124 TNIEASKSNISEAKN
+124 NIEASKSNISEAKN

-162 KVKTDIDDYFSD
+162 KVKTNIDDYFSD

-194 TDSGVKSADKAEEN
+194 KDNGVKSADKAEEN

-223 QDYVTTQN
+223 QDYVIAQN
-231 KQGDYFVAFVMI
+231 KKGDYFVAFIMI
-243 LALANAVVAFWFIMT
+243 IALANAFVAFWFIMT

-274 SAGEVDVEI
+274 SAGEVDVDI

-297 GFKSMVDNLKNQAD
+297 GFQAMVDNLKNQAD

-322 ASYKPKS
+322 VSYQPKS

-339 KLIDDNNTAFSRIRN
+339 KLIADNNMAFSKIRN

-414 AKGDADEGNRCMREM
+414 AKSDADESNRCMREM
-429 IQAMNDINESS
+429 IQAMNEINESS

-483 EVRNLAGRSA
+483 EVRNLAGRFA

-583 SGQARGLETTLSRF
+583 SGQARGLEIALSRF

-604 SSGFS
+604 GSDFS
-609 MENAGYGYKSSS
+609 MGNNAYGYRSSS
-621 SMINSVMPDAG
+621 SMINSVMPDAA
-632 IKAVNNDYNT
+632 IKNIKNDYNT

-649 YDTKY
+649 YDNKY

>member
-1 MFLLHNG
+1 
-8 VFIEDC
+8 
-14 SFISG
+14 
-19 VQGEYDVAFTRYVN
+19 
-33 GNKRIGGILN
+33 

-52 GTQLIMTLGLM
+52 GAQLIMTLGLM
-63 MLMVFIVGAC
+63 MLSMFIVGAC

-107 DVKVQ
+107 EVKVQ
-112 LRNVLYMYVGDD
+112 LRNVMYMYVGDNE
-124 TNIEASKSNISEAKN
+124 NIEASKSNISEAKN

-162 KVKTDIDDYFSD
+162 KVKTNIDDYFSD

-194 TDSGVKSADKAEEN
+194 KDNGVKSADKAEEN

-223 QDYVTTQN
+223 QDYVIAQN
-231 KQGDYFVAFVMI
+231 KKGDYFVAFIMI
-243 LALANAVVAFWFIMT
+243 IALANAFVAFWFIMT

-274 SAGEVDVEI
+274 SAGEVDVDI

-297 GFKSMVDNLKNQAD
+297 GFQAMVDNLKNQAD

-322 ASYKPKS
+322 VSYQPKS

-339 KLIDDNNTAFSRIRN
+339 KLIADNNMAFSKIRN

-414 AKGDADEGNRCMREM
+414 AKSDADESNRCMREM
-429 IQAMNDINESS
+429 IQAMNEINESS

-583 SGQARGLETTLSRF
+583 SGQARGLEIALSRF

-604 SSGFS
+604 GSDFS
-609 MENAGYGYKSSS
+609 MGNNAYGYRSSS
-621 SMINSVMPDAG
+621 SMINSVMPDAT
-632 IKAVNNDYNT
+632 IKNIKNDYNT

-649 YDTKY
+649 YDNKY

>member
-1 MFLLHNG
+1 
-8 VFIEDC
+8 
-14 SFISG
+14 
-19 VQGEYDVAFTRYVN
+19 
-33 GNKRIGGILN
+33 

-52 GTQLIMTLGLM
+52 GAQLIMTLGLM
-63 MLMVFIVGAC
+63 MLSMFIVGAC

-97 EAAMGFAQFQ
+97 EAAIGFAQFQ
-107 DVKVQ
+107 KVKVQ
-112 LRNVLYMYVGDD
+112 LRNVMYMYVGDNE
-124 TNIEASKSNISEAKN
+124 NIEASKSNISEAKN

-162 KVKTDIDDYFSD
+162 KVKTNIDDYFSD

-194 TDSGVKSADKAEEN
+194 KDNGVKSADKAEEN

-223 QDYVTTQN
+223 QDYVIAQN
-231 KQGDYFVAFVMI
+231 KKGDYFVAFIMI
-243 LALANAVVAFWFIMT
+243 IALANAFVAFWFITT

-274 SAGEVDVEI
+274 SAGEVDVDI

-297 GFKSMVDNLKNQAD
+297 GFQAMVDNLKNQAD

-322 ASYKPKS
+322 VSYQPKS

-339 KLIDDNNTAFSRIRN
+339 KLIADNNMAFSKIRN

-414 AKGDADEGNRCMREM
+414 AKSDADESNRCMREM
-429 IQAMNDINESS
+429 IQAMNEINESS

-583 SGQARGLETTLSRF
+583 SGQARGLEIALSRF

-604 SSGFS
+604 GSDFS
-609 MENAGYGYKSSS
+609 MGNNAYGYRSSS
-621 SMINSVMPDAG
+621 SMINSVMPDAA
-632 IKAVNNDYNT
+632 IKNIKNDYNT

-649 YDTKY
+649 YDNKY

>member
-1 MFLLHNG
+1 
-8 VFIEDC
+8 
-14 SFISG
+14 
-19 VQGEYDVAFTRYVN
+19 
-33 GNKRIGGILN
+33 

-52 GTQLIMTLGLM
+52 GAQLIMTLGLM
-63 MLMVFIVGAC
+63 MLSMFIVGAC
-73 GYLMRNNSVE
+73 GYFMRNNSVE

-107 DVKVQ
+107 EVKVQ
-112 LRNVLYMYVGDD
+112 LRNVMYMYVGDNE
-124 TNIEASKSNISEAKN
+124 NIEASKSNISEAKN

-162 KVKTDIDDYFSD
+162 KVKTNIDDYFSD

-194 TDSGVKSADKAEEN
+194 KDNGVKSADKAEEN

-223 QDYVTTQN
+223 QDYVIAQN
-231 KQGDYFVAFVMI
+231 KKGDYFVAFIMI
-243 LALANAVVAFWFIMT
+243 IALANAFVAFWFIMT

-274 SAGEVDVEI
+274 SAGEVDVDI

-297 GFKSMVDNLKNQAD
+297 GFQAMVDNLKNQAD

-322 ASYKPKS
+322 VSYQPKS

-339 KLIDDNNTAFSRIRN
+339 KLIADNNMAFSKIRN

-414 AKGDADEGNRCMREM
+414 AKSDADESNRCMREM
-429 IQAMNDINESS
+429 IQAMNEINESS

-483 EVRNLAGRSA
+483 EVRNLAGRST

-583 SGQARGLETTLSRF
+583 SGQARGLEIALSRF

-604 SSGFS
+604 GSDFS
-609 MENAGYGYKSSS
+609 MGNNAYGYRSSS
-621 SMINSVMPDAG
+621 SMTNSVMPDAA
-632 IKAVNNDYNT
+632 IKNIKNDYNT

-649 YDTKY
+649 YDNKY

>member
-1 MFLLHNG
+1 
-8 VFIEDC
+8 
-14 SFISG
+14 
-19 VQGEYDVAFTRYVN
+19 
-33 GNKRIGGILN
+33 

-52 GTQLIMTLGLM
+52 GAQLIMTLGLM
-63 MLMVFIVGAC
+63 MLSMFIVGAC

-107 DVKVQ
+107 EVKVQ
-112 LRNVLYMYVGDD
+112 LRNVMYMYVGDNE
-124 TNIEASKSNISEAKN
+124 NIEASKSNISEAKN

-162 KVKTDIDDYFSD
+162 KVKTNIDDYFSD

-194 TDSGVKSADKAEEN
+194 KDNGVKSADKAEEN

-223 QDYVTTQN
+223 QDYVIAQN
-231 KQGDYFVAFVMI
+231 KKGDYFVAFIMI
-243 LALANAVVAFWFIMT
+243 IALANAFVAFWFIMT

-274 SAGEVDVEI
+274 SAGEVDVDI

-297 GFKSMVDNLKNQAD
+297 GFQAMVDNLKNQAD

-322 ASYKPKS
+322 VSYQPKS

-339 KLIDDNNTAFSRIRN
+339 KLIADNNMAFSKIRN

-414 AKGDADEGNRCMREM
+414 AKSDADESNRCMREM
-429 IQAMNDINESS
+429 IQAMNEINESS

-583 SGQARGLETTLSRF
+583 SGQARGLEIALSRF

-604 SSGFS
+604 GSDFS
-609 MENAGYGYKSSS
+609 MGNNAYGYRSSS
-621 SMINSVMPDAG
+621 SMINSVMPDAN
-632 IKAVNNDYNT
+632 IKNIKNDYNT

-649 YDTKY
+649 YDNKY

>member
-1 MFLLHNG
+1 
-8 VFIEDC
+8 
-14 SFISG
+14 
-19 VQGEYDVAFTRYVN
+19 
-33 GNKRIGGILN
+33 

-52 GTQLIMTLGLM
+52 GAQLIMTLGLM
-63 MLMVFIVGAC
+63 MLSMFIVGAC

-97 EAAMGFAQFQ
+97 EAAIGFAQFQ
-107 DVKVQ
+107 KVKVQ
-112 LRNVLYMYVGDD
+112 LRNVMYMYVGDNE
-124 TNIEASKSNISEAKN
+124 NIEASKSNISEAKN

-162 KVKTDIDDYFSD
+162 KVKTNIDDYFSD

-180 YFDAGKIQDARNYL
+180 YFDARKIQDARNYL
-194 TDSGVKSADKAEEN
+194 KDNGVKSADKAEEN

-223 QDYVTTQN
+223 QDYVIAQN
-231 KQGDYFVAFVMI
+231 KKGDYFVAFIMI
-243 LALANAVVAFWFIMT
+243 IALANAFVAFWFIMT

-274 SAGEVDVEI
+274 SAGEVDVDI

-297 GFKSMVDNLKNQAD
+297 GFQAMVDNLKNQAD

-322 ASYKPKS
+322 VSYQPKS

-339 KLIDDNNTAFSRIRN
+339 KLIADNNMAFSKIRN

-414 AKGDADEGNRCMREM
+414 AKSDADESNRCMREM
-429 IQAMNDINESS
+429 IQAMNEINESS

-493 AASKQTAEMIEDSI
+493 AASKQTADMIEDSI

-583 SGQARGLETTLSRF
+583 SGQARGLEIALSRF

-604 SSGFS
+604 GSDFS
-609 MENAGYGYKSSS
+609 MGNNAYGYRSSS
-621 SMINSVMPDAG
+621 SMINSVMPDAA
-632 IKAVNNDYNT
+632 IKNIKNDYNT

-649 YDTKY
+649 YDNKY

>member
-1 MFLLHNG
+1 
-8 VFIEDC
+8 
-14 SFISG
+14 
-19 VQGEYDVAFTRYVN
+19 
-33 GNKRIGGILN
+33 

-52 GTQLIMTLGLM
+52 GAQLIMTLGLM
-63 MLMVFIVGAC
+63 MLSMFIVGAC

-97 EAAMGFAQFQ
+97 EAAIGFAQFQ
-107 DVKVQ
+107 KVKVQ
-112 LRNVLYMYVGDD
+112 LRNVMYMYVGDNE
-124 TNIEASKSNISEAKN
+124 NIEASKSNISEAKN

-162 KVKTDIDDYFSD
+162 KVKTNIDDYFSD

-194 TDSGVKSADKAEEN
+194 KDNGVKSADKAEEN

-223 QDYVTTQN
+223 QDYVIAQN
-231 KQGDYFVAFVMI
+231 KKGDYFVAFIMI
-243 LALANAVVAFWFIMT
+243 IALANAFVAFWFIMT

-274 SAGEVDVEI
+274 SAGEVDVDI

-297 GFKSMVDNLKNQAD
+297 GFQAMVDNLKNQAD

-322 ASYKPKS
+322 VSYQPKS

-339 KLIDDNNTAFSRIRN
+339 KLIADNNMAFSKIRN

-414 AKGDADEGNRCMREM
+414 AKSDADESNRCMREM
-429 IQAMNDINESS
+429 IQAMNEINESS

-452 IAFNTNILALNATV
+452 IAFNTNIIALNATV

-583 SGQARGLETTLSRF
+583 SGQARGLEIALSRF

-604 SSGFS
+604 GSDFS
-609 MENAGYGYKSSS
+609 MGNNAYGYRSSS
-621 SMINSVMPDAG
+621 SMINSVMPDAA
-632 IKAVNNDYNT
+632 IKNIKNDYNT

-649 YDTKY
+649 YDNKY

>member
-1 MFLLHNG
+1 
-8 VFIEDC
+8 
-14 SFISG
+14 
-19 VQGEYDVAFTRYVN
+19 
-33 GNKRIGGILN
+33 

-52 GTQLIMTLGLM
+52 GAQLIMTLGLM
-63 MLMVFIVGAC
+63 MLSMFIVGAC

-107 DVKVQ
+107 EVKVQ
-112 LRNVLYMYVGDD
+112 LRNVMYMYVGDNE
-124 TNIEASKSNISEAKN
+124 NIEASKSNISEAKN

-162 KVKTDIDDYFSD
+162 KVKTNIDDYFSD

-194 TDSGVKSADKAEEN
+194 KDNGVKSADKAEEN

-223 QDYVTTQN
+223 QDYVIAQN
-231 KQGDYFVAFVMI
+231 KKGDYFVAFIMI
-243 LALANAVVAFWFIMT
+243 IALANAFVAFWFIMT

-274 SAGEVDVEI
+274 SAGEVDVDI

-297 GFKSMVDNLKNQAD
+297 GFQAMVDNLKNQAD

-322 ASYKPKS
+322 VSYQPKS

-339 KLIDDNNTAFSRIRN
+339 KLIADNNMAFSKIRN

-403 KAAEVNDIVVH
+403 KAEEVNDIVVH
-414 AKGDADEGNRCMREM
+414 AKSDADESNRCMREM
-429 IQAMNDINESS
+429 IQAMNEINESS

-583 SGQARGLETTLSRF
+583 SGQARGLEIALSRF

-604 SSGFS
+604 GSDFS
-609 MENAGYGYKSSS
+609 MGNNAYGYRSSS
-621 SMINSVMPDAG
+621 SMINSVMPDAA
-632 IKAVNNDYNT
+632 IKNIKNDYNT

-649 YDTKY
+649 YDNKY

>member
-1 MFLLHNG
+1 
-8 VFIEDC
+8 
-14 SFISG
+14 
-19 VQGEYDVAFTRYVN
+19 
-33 GNKRIGGILN
+33 

-52 GTQLIMTLGLM
+52 GAQLIMTLGLM
-63 MLMVFIVGAC
+63 MLSMFIVGAC

-97 EAAMGFAQFQ
+97 EAAIGFAQFQ
-107 DVKVQ
+107 KVKVQ
-112 LRNVLYMYVGDD
+112 LRNVMYMYVGDNE
-124 TNIEASKSNISEAKN
+124 NIEASKSNISEAKN

-162 KVKTDIDDYFSD
+162 KVKTNIDDYFSD

-194 TDSGVKSADKAEEN
+194 KDNGVKSADKAEEN

-223 QDYVTTQN
+223 QDYVIAQN
-231 KQGDYFVAFVMI
+231 KKGDYFVAFIMI
-243 LALANAVVAFWFIMT
+243 IALANAFVAFWFIMT

-274 SAGEVDVEI
+274 SAGEVDVDI

-297 GFKSMVDNLKNQAD
+297 GFQAMVDNLKNQAD

-322 ASYKPKS
+322 VSYQPKS

-339 KLIDDNNTAFSRIRN
+339 KLIADNNMAFSKIRN

-414 AKGDADEGNRCMREM
+414 AKSDADESNRCMREM
-429 IQAMNDINESS
+429 IQAMNEINESS

-493 AASKQTAEMIEDSI
+493 ATSKQTADMIEDSI

-583 SGQARGLETTLSRF
+583 SGQARGLEIALSRF

-604 SSGFS
+604 GSDFS
-609 MENAGYGYKSSS
+609 MRNNAYGYRSSS
-621 SMINSVMPDAG
+621 SMINSVMPDAAIEN
-632 IKAVNNDYNT
+632 IKNDYNT

-649 YDTKY
+649 YDNKY

>member
-1 MFLLHNG
+1 
-8 VFIEDC
+8 
-14 SFISG
+14 
-19 VQGEYDVAFTRYVN
+19 
-33 GNKRIGGILN
+33 

-52 GTQLIMTLGLM
+52 GAQLIMTLGLM
-63 MLMVFIVGAC
+63 MLSMFIVGAC

-107 DVKVQ
+107 EVKVQ
-112 LRNVLYMYVGDD
+112 LRNVMYMYVGDNE
-124 TNIEASKSNISEAKN
+124 NIEASKSNISEAKN

-162 KVKTDIDDYFSD
+162 KVKTNIDDYFSD

-194 TDSGVKSADKAEEN
+194 KDNGVKSADKAEEN

-223 QDYVTTQN
+223 QDYVIAQN
-231 KQGDYFVAFVMI
+231 KKGDYFVAFIMI
-243 LALANAVVAFWFIMT
+243 IALANAFVAFWFIMT

-274 SAGEVDVEI
+274 SAGEVDVDI

-297 GFKSMVDNLKNQAD
+297 GFQAMVDNLKNQAD

-322 ASYKPKS
+322 VSYQPKS

-339 KLIDDNNTAFSRIRN
+339 KLIADNNMAFSKIRN

-414 AKGDADEGNRCMREM
+414 AKSDADESNRCMREM
-429 IQAMNDINESS
+429 IQAMNEINESS
-440 ENIQKIIKVIDD
+440 ENIRKIIKVIDD

-583 SGQARGLETTLSRF
+583 SGQARGLEIALSRF

-604 SSGFS
+604 GSDFS
-609 MENAGYGYKSSS
+609 MGNNAYGYRSSS
-621 SMINSVMPDAG
+621 SMINSVMPDAAIEN
-632 IKAVNNDYNT
+632 IKNDYNT

-649 YDTKY
+649 YDNKY

>member
-1 MFLLHNG
+1 
-8 VFIEDC
+8 
-14 SFISG
+14 
-19 VQGEYDVAFTRYVN
+19 
-33 GNKRIGGILN
+33 

-52 GTQLIMTLGLM
+52 GAQLIMTLGLM
-63 MLMVFIVGAC
+63 MLSMFIVGAC

-97 EAAMGFAQFQ
+97 EAAIGFAQFQ
-107 DVKVQ
+107 KVKVQ
-112 LRNVLYMYVGDD
+112 LRNVMYMYVGDNE
-124 TNIEASKSNISEAKN
+124 NIEASKSNISEAKN

-157 KTLYE
+157 KTLCE
-162 KVKTDIDDYFSD
+162 KVKTNIDDYFSD

-194 TDSGVKSADKAEEN
+194 KDNGVKSADKAEEN

-223 QDYVTTQN
+223 QDYVIAQN
-231 KQGDYFVAFVMI
+231 KKGDYFVAFIMI
-243 LALANAVVAFWFIMT
+243 IALANAFVAFWFIMT

-274 SAGEVDVEI
+274 SAGEVDVDI

-297 GFKSMVDNLKNQAD
+297 GFQAMVDNLKNQAD

-322 ASYKPKS
+322 VSYQPKS

-339 KLIDDNNTAFSRIRN
+339 KLIADNNMAFSKIRN

-403 KAAEVNDIVVH
+403 KAAEVNDIVIH
-414 AKGDADEGNRCMREM
+414 AKSDADESNRCMREM
-429 IQAMNDINESS
+429 IQAMNEINESS

-493 AASKQTAEMIEDSI
+493 AASKQTADMIEDSI

-583 SGQARGLETTLSRF
+583 SGQARGLEIALSRF

-604 SSGFS
+604 GSDFS
-609 MENAGYGYKSSS
+609 MGNNAYGYRSSS
-621 SMINSVMPDAG
+621 SMINSVMPDAA
-632 IKAVNNDYNT
+632 IKNIKNDYNT

-649 YDTKY
+649 YDNKY

>member
-1 MFLLHNG
+1 
-8 VFIEDC
+8 
-14 SFISG
+14 
-19 VQGEYDVAFTRYVN
+19 
-33 GNKRIGGILN
+33 

-52 GTQLIMTLGLM
+52 GAQLIMTLGLM
-63 MLMVFIVGAC
+63 MLSMFIVGAC

-97 EAAMGFAQFQ
+97 EAAIGFAQFQ
-107 DVKVQ
+107 KVKVQ
-112 LRNVLYMYVGDD
+112 LRNVMYMYVGDNE
-124 TNIEASKSNISEAKN
+124 NIEASKSNISEAKN

-162 KVKTDIDDYFSD
+162 KVKTNIDDYFSD

-194 TDSGVKSADKAEEN
+194 KDNGVKSADKAEEN

-223 QDYVTTQN
+223 QDYVIAQN
-231 KQGDYFVAFVMI
+231 KKGDYFVAFIMI
-243 LALANAVVAFWFIMT
+243 IALANAFVAFWFIMT

-274 SAGEVDVEI
+274 SAGEVDVDI

-297 GFKSMVDNLKNQAD
+297 GFQAMVDNLKNQAD

-322 ASYKPKS
+322 VSYQPKS

-339 KLIDDNNTAFSRIRN
+339 KLIADNNMAFSKIRN

-414 AKGDADEGNRCMREM
+414 AKSDADESNRCMREM
-429 IQAMNDINESS
+429 IQAMNEINESS

-493 AASKQTAEMIEDSI
+493 AASKQTADMIEDSI

-570 ATSEECAS
+570 AISEECAS

-583 SGQARGLETTLSRF
+583 SGQARGLEIALSRF

-604 SSGFS
+604 GSDFS
-609 MENAGYGYKSSS
+609 MGNNAYGYRSSS
-621 SMINSVMPDAG
+621 SMINSVMPDAA
-632 IKAVNNDYNT
+632 IKNIKNDYNT

-649 YDTKY
+649 YDNKY

>member
-1 MFLLHNG
+1 
-8 VFIEDC
+8 
-14 SFISG
+14 
-19 VQGEYDVAFTRYVN
+19 
-33 GNKRIGGILN
+33 

-52 GTQLIMTLGLM
+52 GAQLIMTLGLM
-63 MLMVFIVGAC
+63 MLSMFIVGAC

-107 DVKVQ
+107 EVKVQ
-112 LRNVLYMYVGDD
+112 LRNVMYMYVGDNE
-124 TNIEASKSNISEAKN
+124 NIEASKSNISEAKN

-162 KVKTDIDDYFSD
+162 KVKTNIDDYFSD

-194 TDSGVKSADKAEEN
+194 KDNGVKSADKAEEN

-223 QDYVTTQN
+223 QDYVIAQN
-231 KQGDYFVAFVMI
+231 KKGDYFVAFIMI
-243 LALANAVVAFWFIMT
+243 IALANAFVAFWFIMT

-274 SAGEVDVEI
+274 SAGEVDVDI

-297 GFKSMVDNLKNQAD
+297 GFQAMVDNLKNQAD

-322 ASYKPKS
+322 VSYQPKS

-339 KLIDDNNTAFSRIRN
+339 KLIADNNMAFSKIRN

-414 AKGDADEGNRCMREM
+414 AKSDADESNRCMREM
-429 IQAMNDINESS
+429 IQAMNEINESS

-583 SGQARGLETTLSRF
+583 SGQARGLEIALSRF

-604 SSGFS
+604 GSDFS
-609 MENAGYGYKSSS
+609 MGNNAYGYRSSS
-621 SMINSVMPDAG
+621 SMINSVMPDAAIEN
-632 IKAVNNDYNT
+632 IKNDYNT

-649 YDTKY
+649 YDNKY

>member
-1 MFLLHNG
+1 
-8 VFIEDC
+8 
-14 SFISG
+14 
-19 VQGEYDVAFTRYVN
+19 
-33 GNKRIGGILN
+33 

-52 GTQLIMTLGLM
+52 GAQLIMTLGLM
-63 MLMVFIVGAC
+63 MLSMFIVGAC

-97 EAAMGFAQFQ
+97 EAAIGFAQFQ
-107 DVKVQ
+107 KVKVQ
-112 LRNVLYMYVGDD
+112 LRNVMYMYVGDNE
-124 TNIEASKSNISEAKN
+124 NIEASKSNISEAKN

-144 MDEVKGDLKDSAT
+144 MDEVKGDLQDSAT

-162 KVKTDIDDYFSD
+162 KVKTNIDDYFSD

-194 TDSGVKSADKAEEN
+194 KDNGVKSADKAEEN

-223 QDYVTTQN
+223 QDYVIAQN
-231 KQGDYFVAFVMI
+231 KKGDYFVAFIMI
-243 LALANAVVAFWFIMT
+243 IALANAFVAFWFIMT

-274 SAGEVDVEI
+274 SAGEVDVDI

-297 GFKSMVDNLKNQAD
+297 GFQAMVDNLKNQAD

-322 ASYKPKS
+322 VSYQPKS

-339 KLIDDNNTAFSRIRN
+339 KLIADNNMAFSKIRN

-414 AKGDADEGNRCMREM
+414 AKSDADESNRCMREM
-429 IQAMNDINESS
+429 IQAMNEINESS

-543 ASNEQASA
+543 ASNEQASV

-583 SGQARGLETTLSRF
+583 SGQARGLEIALSRF

-604 SSGFS
+604 GSDFS
-609 MENAGYGYKSSS
+609 MGNNAYGYRSSS
-621 SMINSVMPDAG
+621 SMINSVMPDAA
-632 IKAVNNDYNT
+632 IKNIKNDYNT

-649 YDTKY
+649 YDNKY

>member
-1 MFLLHNG
+1 
-8 VFIEDC
+8 
-14 SFISG
+14 
-19 VQGEYDVAFTRYVN
+19 
-33 GNKRIGGILN
+33 

-52 GTQLIMTLGLM
+52 GAQLIMTLGLM
-63 MLMVFIVGAC
+63 MLSMFIVGAC

-97 EAAMGFAQFQ
+97 EAAIGFAQFQ
-107 DVKVQ
+107 KVKVQ
-112 LRNVLYMYVGDD
+112 LRNVMYMYVGDNE
-124 TNIEASKSNISEAKN
+124 NIEASKSNISEAKN

-162 KVKTDIDDYFSD
+162 KVKTNIDDYFSD

-194 TDSGVKSADKAEEN
+194 KDNGVKSADKAEEN

-223 QDYVTTQN
+223 QDYVIAQN
-231 KQGDYFVAFVMI
+231 KKGDYFVAFIMI
-243 LALANAVVAFWFIMT
+243 IALANAFVAFWFIMT

-274 SAGEVDVEI
+274 SAGEVDVDI

-297 GFKSMVDNLKNQAD
+297 GFQAMVDNLKNQAD

-322 ASYKPKS
+322 VSYQPKS

-339 KLIDDNNTAFSRIRN
+339 KLIADNNMAFSKIRN

-414 AKGDADEGNRCMREM
+414 AKSDADESNRCMREM
-429 IQAMNDINESS
+429 IQAMNEINESS

-543 ASNEQASA
+543 ASNEQVSA

-583 SGQARGLETTLSRF
+583 SGQARGLEIALSRF

-604 SSGFS
+604 GSDFS
-609 MENAGYGYKSSS
+609 IGNNAYGYRSSS
-621 SMINSVMPDAG
+621 SMINSVMPDAA
-632 IKAVNNDYNT
+632 IKNIKNDYNT

-649 YDTKY
+649 YDNKY

>member
-1 MFLLHNG
+1 
-8 VFIEDC
+8 
-14 SFISG
+14 
-19 VQGEYDVAFTRYVN
+19 
-33 GNKRIGGILN
+33 

-52 GTQLIMTLGLM
+52 GAQLIMTLGLM
-63 MLMVFIVGAC
+63 MLSMFIVGAC

-107 DVKVQ
+107 EVKVQ
-112 LRNVLYMYVGDD
+112 LRNVMYMYVGDNE
-124 TNIEASKSNISEAKN
+124 NIEASKSNISEAKN

-162 KVKTDIDDYFSD
+162 KVKTNIDNYFSD

-194 TDSGVKSADKAEEN
+194 KDNGVKSADKAEEN

-223 QDYVTTQN
+223 QDYVIAQN
-231 KQGDYFVAFVMI
+231 KKGDYFVAFIMI
-243 LALANAVVAFWFIMT
+243 IALANAFVAFWFIMT

-274 SAGEVDVEI
+274 SAGEVDVDI

-297 GFKSMVDNLKNQAD
+297 GFQAMVDNLKNQAD

-322 ASYKPKS
+322 VSYQPKS

-339 KLIDDNNTAFSRIRN
+339 KLIADNNMAFSKIRN

-414 AKGDADEGNRCMREM
+414 AKSDADESNRCMREM
-429 IQAMNDINESS
+429 IQAMNEINESS

-583 SGQARGLETTLSRF
+583 SGQARGLEIALSRF

-604 SSGFS
+604 GSDFS
-609 MENAGYGYKSSS
+609 MGNNAYGYRSSS
-621 SMINSVMPDAG
+621 SMINSVMPDAA
-632 IKAVNNDYNT
+632 IKNIKNDYNT

-649 YDTKY
+649 YDNKY

>member
-1 MFLLHNG
+1 
-8 VFIEDC
+8 
-14 SFISG
+14 
-19 VQGEYDVAFTRYVN
+19 
-33 GNKRIGGILN
+33 

-52 GTQLIMTLGLM
+52 GAQLIMTLGLM
-63 MLMVFIVGAC
+63 MLSMFIVGAC

-97 EAAMGFAQFQ
+97 EAAIGFAQFQ
-107 DVKVQ
+107 KVKVQ
-112 LRNVLYMYVGDD
+112 LRNVMYMYVGDNE
-124 TNIEASKSNISEAKN
+124 NIEASKSNISEAKN

-162 KVKTDIDDYFSD
+162 KVKTNIDDYFSD

-194 TDSGVKSADKAEEN
+194 KDNGVKSADKAEEN

-223 QDYVTTQN
+223 QDYVIAQN
-231 KQGDYFVAFVMI
+231 KKGDYFVAFIMI
-243 LALANAVVAFWFIMT
+243 IALANAFVAFWFIMT

-274 SAGEVDVEI
+274 SAGEVDVDI

-297 GFKSMVDNLKNQAD
+297 GFQAMVDNLKNQAD

-322 ASYKPKS
+322 VSYQPKS

-339 KLIDDNNTAFSRIRN
+339 KLIADNNMAFSKIRN

-414 AKGDADEGNRCMREM
+414 AKSDADESNRCMREM
-429 IQAMNDINESS
+429 IQAMNEINESS

-543 ASNEQASA
+543 ASNEHASA

-583 SGQARGLETTLSRF
+583 SGQARGLEIALSRF

-604 SSGFS
+604 GSDFS
-609 MENAGYGYKSSS
+609 MGNNAYGYRSSS
-621 SMINSVMPDAG
+621 SMINSVMPDAA
-632 IKAVNNDYNT
+632 IKNIKNDYNT

-649 YDTKY
+649 YDNKY